1 MNDELPPLDFELVVD
16 EGASPKPSTPG
27 APTGFDPVIPLVLFG
42 LLALIV
48 GWLAIA
54 GHETAEQSARR
65 DPDVIVRS
73 IPEPLL
79 VAELFAA
86 DPGPAKLRD
95 LLDVIGGFDGVTL
108 ASAQG
113 AFDLVRFDP
122 LDPDR
127 LLASNR
133 LSYGDAENQDVNE
146 LWQIGET
153 GVEQALWAPNTSHDF
168 VHFNTDGT
176 VTMWSHGGG
185 PGFAPRSVRLLDGEF
200 GLVASTDPLYA
211 SRFSIDGQKLFAL
224 TGDGVLG
231 PRNEGY
237 ENLIADDGVQ
247 QTILA
252 PGSPYGWIDNPI
264 PGMLI
269 AYPRTDSTTIAVW
282 NTLTLDPADDH
293 PLAGRSYQRLAIS
306 GDHEVAVGIT
316 FDGQL
321 EELVFR
327 TGDVVSTF
335 GAIDPVGIDQPITL
349 NDDGTIAIT
358 VDRVGLVTMWWVGED
373 TPILVAPGDAG
384 QPRWVSDQ
392 YAARFASAV
401 ASNGSRVA
409 LRSGARPEVPV
420 QWTIIDTDV
429 DSWVQ
434 RACRLAGRPL
444 TPEERRA
451 ILLVPGREACE

>member
-1 MNDELPPLDFELVVD
+1 MNDELPPLDFELVADD
-16 EGASPKPSTPG
+16 ESSATPSTPG
-27 APTGFDPVIPLVLFG
+27 ASTGLDPVVPLVLFG

-48 GWLAIA
+48 GWLAI
-54 GHETAEQSARR
+54 GGSETGEAPDRR
-65 DPDVIVRS
+65 DPAVVIRS

-86 DPGPAKLRD
+86 DPGPANLRD
-95 LLDVIGGFDGVTL
+95 LLDAIGGFDDVTL
-108 ASAQG
+108 ASAHG
-113 AFDLVRFDP
+113 AFDLIRFDP
-122 LDPDR
+122 LDSDR
-127 LLASNR
+127 LLASKR
-133 LSYGDAENQDVNE
+133 LSYGDAENRGVNE

-153 GVEQALWAPNTSHDF
+153 GLEQALWAPNTSHDF

-185 PGFAPRSVRLLDGEF
+185 PGFSPRSAQLLDGDF
-200 GLVASTDPLYA
+200 SLVASIDPLYA

-224 TGDGVLG
+224 TGDGLYG

-237 ENLIADDGVQ
+237 ENLIADDGAE

-264 PGMLI
+264 PGLLV
-269 AYPRTDSTTIAVW
+269 AYPRTDASTTAVW
-282 NTLTLDPADDH
+282 NTESLKLLEEH
-293 PLAGRSYQRLAIS
+293 PLAGRSYQRLAMS
-306 GDHEVAVGIT
+306 GDHDVAVGIT
-316 FDGQL
+316 FDGEL
-321 EELVFR
+321 EEIDLR
-327 TGDVVSTF
+327 TGEIVGRF
-335 GAIDPVGIDQPITL
+335 GGVDPVGIDQPLTL
-349 NDDGTIAIT
+349 NHDGTIAIT
-358 VDRVGLVTMWWVGED
+358 VDRVGLVTMWWVGDD
-373 TPILVAPGDAG
+373 TPILVVRGDAG

-401 ASNGSRVA
+401 ASNGSRIA
-409 LRSGARPEVPV
+409 LRSGALPGVPV

-451 ILLVPGREACE
+451 ILLVPGQESCD